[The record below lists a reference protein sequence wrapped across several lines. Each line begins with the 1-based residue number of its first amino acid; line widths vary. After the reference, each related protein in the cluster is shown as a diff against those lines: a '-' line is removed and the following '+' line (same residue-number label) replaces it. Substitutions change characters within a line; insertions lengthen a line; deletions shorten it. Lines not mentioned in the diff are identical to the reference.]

1 MKFMLNRAGRKFPAE
16 QQQLKQLVRM
26 VVAFFDVSGK
36 EFAQPTISQN
46 FPRMCKR
53 STRQHVPIGNK
64 PATSASVSGSNEKVG
79 KTNSCPA
86 QKSTDC
92 SKPSGIGLSRNPPK
106 PQAPT
111 DTGSKAPTFDPNYMT
126 LNSLN
131 NDCFTKK

>member
-1 MKFMLNRAGRKFPAE
+1 MKNYLVPILPKHIWAFEENAPFSSRHKFIIIA
-16 QQQLKQLVRM
+16 
-26 VVAFFDVSGK
+26 
-36 EFAQPTISQN
+36 N
-46 FPRMCKR
+46 F
-53 STRQHVPIGNK
+53 STRQHVPIGDK
-64 PATSASVSGSNEKVG
+64 SATSVSVSGSNEKVG

-92 SKPSGIGLSRNPPK
+92 SKPFGTGLSQNPPK